1 MKKLT
6 HVSSPSLSLSLSA
19 TINSIIITFIA
30 ITMLPTLGGL
40 SDRSENLKI
49 VRFKR
54 PSLSCHFFKDSER
67 LSCSCFHG
75 ASSAITGLRLYIVDD
90 SSMEHTRKLRGRRQ
104 SSFCGITK
112 RAGLIDV
119 IRETSARISSPLPPP
134 FRDSCNQ
141 CSAYDCEIAYIRQDA
156 PVVA

>member
-1 MKKLT
+1 MFPL
-6 HVSSPSLSLSLSA
+6 SPSLSLSA

-40 SDRSENLKI
+40 SDRSENLKV

-54 PSLSCHFFKDSER
+54 PSLSCHFFKNSER

-90 SSMEHTRKLRGRRQ
+90 SSMERTRKLRGRRQ

-112 RAGLIDV
+112 RRLDRRDPRNISPNFLSP
-119 IRETSARISSPLPPP
+119 TSSVSG
-134 FRDSCNQ
+134 
-141 CSAYDCEIAYIRQDA
+141 
-156 PVVA
+156 